1 MATIRKRGDSYQ
13 IRVSVG
19 YDTKGNH
26 KEQAMTWKPEPGMT
40 QRQIEKE
47 LNRQAVMFEE
57 SVNHGFKTSAMK
69 FQELAEE
76 WFENYAKNA
85 LRSTTYER
93 MLQLTHRVYPAIGH
107 LRIDKITAR
116 HLQGFVNSL
125 AKEGA
130 NEKTGKPLAPKTIRH
145 NLSFISDV
153 FSYAVRMELIS
164 DNPCSKVVI
173 PKGEV
178 KEKQIYSQEEMELLL
193 TRIMD
198 EPVKYKAF
206 FFLIAYSGFRRSEM
220 LSLEWKDI
228 DFQTGVIHIQRTSNY
243 TKTNGIYTD
252 TTKTESSVR
261 FVKVPMEVIDVLLL
275 YKEEQDEERIKLGSK
290 WHDTDRLFVKYDGQ
304 PMNPQTPYGWL
315 KEFCE
320 KNDFPFYG
328 IHQFRHLHT
337 SLLIGAGIDPTTVSS
352 ILGHSQVSTTLN
364 LYSHML
370 RENQIKA
377 CDAVANAL
385 SFTAKDN
392 PETKNPHHAN
402 DTESYKKIG

>member
-57 SVNHGFKTSAMK
+57 ACMHGYKASAVK
-69 FQELAEE
+69 FEELSEE
-76 WFENYAKNA
+76 WFEDYAKPN

-93 MLQLTHRVYPAIGH
+93 MLQLRHRVYPAIGH
-107 LRIDKITAR
+107 LRIDKITVR
-116 HLQGFVNSL
+116 QLQAFVNSL

-130 NEKTGKPLAPKTIRH
+130 NEKNGKPLAPKTIRH

-173 PKGEV
+173 PKGKV

-193 TRIMD
+193 TRLMG

-206 FFLIAYSGFRRSEM
+206 FYLIAYSGFRRSEM
-220 LSLEWKDI
+220 LGLEWKDI
-228 DFQTGVIHIQRTSNY
+228 DFENNIISVRRTSNY
-243 TKTNGIYTD
+243 TAERGIYTD
-252 TTKTESSVR
+252 TTKTKRSQRTLKISPFIMDILREL
-261 FVKVPMEVIDVLLL
+261 KG
-275 YKEEQDEERIKLGSK
+275 EQDAEALRLGDK
-290 WHDTDRLFVKYDGQ
+290 WVETDRLFTKWNGEE
-304 PMNPQTPYGWL
+304 MNNQTPYGWL

-320 KNDFPFYG
+320 KNDMPFYG
-328 IHQFRHLHT
+328 IHSFRHFAAS
-337 SLLIGAGIDPTTVSS
+337 SLISARLDVTTVSDA
-352 ILGHSQVSTTLN
+352 LGHCNSGTTLN
-364 LYSHML
+364 VYAHMFQTAQA
-370 RENQIKA
+370 R
-377 CDAVANAL
+377 VAQAMDGAF
-385 SFTAKDN
+385 SFLPQDSTR
-392 PETKNPHHAN
+392 
-402 DTESYKKIG
+402 